1 MEVLSR
7 TAEVSL
13 LRFTL
18 KVKTVQ
24 AKRIF
29 PNNYIIIF
37 PITKLKICI
46 LRSNQAIPKYL
57 ENL

>member
-1 MEVLSR
+1 MEFLSR
-7 TAEVSL
+7 TAEVLL

-18 KVKTVQ
+18 KVKTVE

-29 PNNYIIIF
+29 PNIYKIIF
-37 PITKLKICI
+37 SITKLKICI
-46 LRSNQAIPKYL
+46 LRSNQDIPKYL